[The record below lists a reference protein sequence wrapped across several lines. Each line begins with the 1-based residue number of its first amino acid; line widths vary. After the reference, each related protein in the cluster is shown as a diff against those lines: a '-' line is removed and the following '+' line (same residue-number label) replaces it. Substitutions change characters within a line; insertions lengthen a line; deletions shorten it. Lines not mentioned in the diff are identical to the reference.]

1 MGSFRGGGGHS
12 DMGPFQNILE
22 YDLPLPQITDSFNIL
37 LMALCGIFS
46 SLSLPEAIL
55 APK

>member
-1 MGSFRGGGGHS
+1 MGSFRGGGHS

-22 YDLPLPQITDSFNIL
+22 YDLPLPQMTDSFNIL